1 MKLAYVSNH
10 FWPVTGG
17 IEQVMLDVAKEMMKR
32 GHEVSVHCSNI
43 SPDFK
48 KLKSYDEHEGIKV
61 FRYPYKLRI
70 GYYTSLFVPQI
81 TGVDIIHLNGFG
93 MLTNDYLVRKY
104 HKKLPIVF
112 STMHGVKIPTK
123 KIMNKIYHT
132 LYFHIIGLHT
142 LKLADKITTL
152 QELDIQRLEGMGIPR
167 KKMEDVPPFLP
178 DELLGKK
185 WELENKPFERYI
197 IFLGRLHI
205 EKSPVHLLHALKK
218 IKRDNVGLVFVGP
231 DDGELVNLRQ
241 VSANFMLEKRVKFI
255 GKVDEEKKYG
265 LLANADL
272 LVLPSMYEGFGIV
285 LLESW
290 AMSKPVIA
298 SRVGGVPYIV
308 SDGKDG
314 LLYEWGDIDAL
325 AKKIEFLLENDE
337 VRKKMGEAGRKKVE
351 EKYTRT
357 KVVDKIERVYRELL
371 ETKS

>member
-1 MKLAYVSNH
+1 
-10 FWPVTGG
+10 
-17 IEQVMLDVAKEMMKR
+17 
-32 GHEVSVHCSNI
+32 
-43 SPDFK
+43 
-48 KLKSYDEHEGIKV
+48 
-61 FRYPYKLRI
+61 
-70 GYYTSLFVPQI
+70 
-81 TGVDIIHLNGFG
+81 
-93 MLTNDYLVRKY
+93 
-104 HKKLPIVF
+104 
-112 STMHGVKIPTK
+112 
-123 KIMNKIYHT
+123 
-132 LYFHIIGLHT
+132 
-142 LKLADKITTL
+142 
-152 QELDIQRLEGMGIPR
+152 ELDIQRLEGMGIPR